1 MPATVK
7 RKESSVEAELV
18 RRVEA
23 LGGLCLKMQSLA
35 RRGFPDRLIV
45 LHKQIIFVELK
56 RPSGGRLS
64 PHQRWY
70 AQNFIAMGH
79 EIVLI
84 RDSADIDRLLRPR
97 Q

>member
-1 MPATVK
+1 
-7 RKESSVEAELV
+7 
-18 RRVEA
+18 
-23 LGGLCLKMQSLA
+23 MQSIG
-35 RRGFPDRLIV
+35 RRGFPDRIV
-45 LHKQIIFVELK
+45 ILPGRIIFAELK

-70 AQNFIAMGH
+70 AQKFIAMGH